1 MPVIRER
8 VDLLVNRRSYFEA
21 PLQMLLA
28 FCRSQA
34 FAAQAQALG
43 GYDLGEHGTV
53 IWNAA

>member
-1 MPVIRER
+1 
-8 VDLLVNRRSYFEA
+8 
-21 PLQMLLA
+21 MLLA

-34 FAAQAQALG
+34 FAVQAQALG